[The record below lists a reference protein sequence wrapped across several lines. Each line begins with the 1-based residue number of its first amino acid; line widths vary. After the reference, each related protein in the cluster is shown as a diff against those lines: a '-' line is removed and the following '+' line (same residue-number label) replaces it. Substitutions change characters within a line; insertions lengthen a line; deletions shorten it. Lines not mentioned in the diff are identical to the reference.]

1 MALLAVR
8 WERVEAGRRR
18 RRARAASAPR
28 LPLLPSA
35 RGSLR
40 SERRPLPPPP
50 RLTTHDCKDCSA
62 GTRRGA
68 AVLSAPRSAHL
79 PSSLRLRAQFRCL
92 PARRKKEPQRL
103 SLRNKRPISPLKAPR
118 RYDTNCFAGTMRQC
132 SFNNRL
138 HWSIRCT
145 CRLLLFSPVHG
156 SVEEVRRP
164 DANSSNQWCGI
175 SSNQWKWVISTCL
188 NIKWISILSSI
199 VRKWKKWPFIKINP
213 LVNAAMY
220 SSLFRFRFRLIFR
233 VGRAHQLILARLTL
247 WYARSLARS
256 LKRHSC

>member
-8 WERVEAGRRR
+8 WERVEGWSPPQGER
-18 RRARAASAPR
+18 RAASAPR

-50 RLTTHDCKDCSA
+50 RLTTHDCKD
-62 GTRRGA
+62 A
-68 AVLSAPRSAHL
+68 ALALAEGRLFFQLLVQRTYLPPCVCARSL
-79 PSSLRLRAQFRCL
+79 DVCT
-92 PARRKKEPQRL
+92 ARRKKEPQRL

-145 CRLLLFSPVHG
+145 CRLLV
-156 SVEEVRRP
+156 
-164 DANSSNQWCGI
+164 
-175 SSNQWKWVISTCL
+175 
-188 NIKWISILSSI
+188 
-199 VRKWKKWPFIKINP
+199 
-213 LVNAAMY
+213 
-220 SSLFRFRFRLIFR
+220 
-233 VGRAHQLILARLTL
+233 
-247 WYARSLARS
+247 
-256 LKRHSC
+256 

>member
-8 WERVEAGRRR
+8 WERVRLVAAAGERG
-18 RRARAASAPR
+18 AASAPR

-103 SLRNKRPISPLKAPR
+103 SLRNKRPI
-118 RYDTNCFAGTMRQC
+118 
-132 SFNNRL
+132 
-138 HWSIRCT
+138 
-145 CRLLLFSPVHG
+145 LLW
-156 SVEEVRRP
+156 RRP
-164 DANSSNQWCGI
+164 VATTRTALREQWDSVPSTTGYIGPLDVPVDCFCLVRPRKRRRGEASGCKQLDQWLESRI
-175 SSNQWKWVISTCL
+175 SENGL
-188 NIKWISILSSI
+188 
-199 VRKWKKWPFIKINP
+199 FP
-213 LVNAAMY
+213 LV
-220 SSLFRFRFRLIFR
+220 
-233 VGRAHQLILARLTL
+233 LT
-247 WYARSLARS
+247 
-256 LKRHSC
+256 